1 MYACEQ
7 DGLTVNLPYLGTVI
21 GTTPT
26 SLEART
32 ANTARQIVFGGILVV
47 GLVLLLVGLGVVI
60 GRRL

>member
-7 DGLTVNLPYLGTVI
+7 DGLTVNLPYLGTVT